1 MHHNFLREG
10 MDMRKILI
18 MTLLL
23 SMVATQAFAADVIK
37 IAITGPFTGGSAP
50 MGASM
55 RDGAKLAIAE
65 INAAGG
71 IKIGGRMMK
80 FEVTER
86 DDEAKNERGALIAQE
101 LASMKDLSGVIGSV
115 NTGVVLAGDK
125 NFQEKGITKIITP
138 AAGSASMTQWSKAG
152 VKDLSI
158 FRFAAHDGIQAA
170 MVVEEAINRKLLKV
184 ALFHD
189 STNYGVSG
197 RDDMLNQIQK
207 QGNKLQIVATE
218 KFNLG
223 DKDMTAQLLRAKNA
237 GAQAILIWG
246 IGPEL
251 AAVANG
257 MAKIGMNVPLI
268 GGWPLSM
275 SNFID
280 NAGKNGNGTLMP
292 QTFIEEPITPRA
304 KAFIQG
310 YHKAYKVNRIPSP
323 VSAAQGYDAVYIFAA
338 AVKQAQSTDTRKI
351 KEALEDLKEPV
362 KGVIA
367 TWQKPFSKWDP
378 ANEDTHEAFRRAQT
392 VMGMVKDG
400 RVVFANEA
408 DRQKLINSAASKKG
422 K

>member
-1 MHHNFLREG
+1 
-10 MDMRKILI
+10 MRK
-18 MTLLL
+18 LLL
-23 SMVATQAFAADVIK
+23 IPLLLMVAAPVFGADVVK
-37 IAITGPFTGGSAP
+37 IAVTGPFSGGSAP

-71 IKIGGRMMK
+71 IKVGAKMMK
-80 FEVTER
+80 IEAIER

-101 LASMKDLSGVIGSV
+101 LASMSDLAGVIGSV

-125 NFQEKGITKIITP
+125 HLQEKGITKIITP

-158 FRFAAHDGIQAA
+158 FRFAAHDGIQSA
-170 MVVEEAINRKLLKV
+170 MVVEEAISRKFTKVLL
-184 ALFHD
+184 LHD
-189 STNYGVSG
+189 ATNYGVSG
-197 RDDMLNQIQK
+197 RDDLLNQIRK
-207 QGNKLQIVATE
+207 QGNKLQVVATE
-218 KFNLG
+218 KFNIG
-223 DKDMTAQLLRAKNA
+223 DKDMTAQLLRGKNA

-257 MAKIGMNVPLI
+257 MAKIGMKEPLI
-268 GGWPLSM
+268 GGWTLSM

-292 QTFIEEPITPRA
+292 QTFIEEPITPKA
-304 KAFIQG
+304 KSFIEG
-310 YHKAYKVNRIPSP
+310 FRKTYKVSRIPSP

-338 AVKQAQSTDTRKI
+338 AVKQAQSTNTKSI

-367 TWQKPFSKWDP
+367 TWQKPFTKWDP
-378 ANEDTHEAFRRAQT
+378 ANEDSHEAFRRDQV

-400 RVVFANEA
+400 HVVFANEA
-408 DRQKLINSAASKKG
+408 DRTRLTQSATAVKG
-422 K
+422 KKSK

>member
-1 MHHNFLREG
+1 MKR
-10 MDMRKILI
+10 ILFS
-18 MTLLL
+18 LLL
-23 SMVATQAFAADVIK
+23 SVMFVTQALAGDVIK

-71 IKIGGRMMK
+71 IKIGPKQMR
-80 FEVTER
+80 FEVVER
-86 DDEAKNERGALIAQE
+86 DDEAKNERGTLIAQE
-101 LASMKDLSGVIGSV
+101 LASMGDLSGVIGSV

-125 NFQEKGITKIITP
+125 HLQEKGITKIITP

-152 VKDLSI
+152 VKTLSI

-170 MVVEEAINRKLLKV
+170 MVVEEAINRKLTKV
-184 ALFHD
+184 AILHD

-197 RDDMLNQIQK
+197 RDDLLSQIK
-207 QGNKLQIVATE
+207 RQGNKLELVATE
-218 KFNLG
+218 KFNIG
-223 DKDMTAQLLRAKNA
+223 DKDMTAQLLRAKSG
-237 GAQAILIWG
+237 GAQAVLIWG

-257 MAKIGMNVPLI
+257 MAKAGMKVPLI

-292 QTFIEEPITPRA
+292 QTFIEEAITP
-304 KAFIQG
+304 KARSFIDG
-310 YHKAYKVNRIPSP
+310 YHKAYKVSRIPSP

-338 AVKQAQSTDTRKI
+338 AVKQAQSTDTKKI
-351 KEALEDLKEPV
+351 KEALEDLRDPV

-367 TWQKPFSKWDP
+367 TWQKPFSVWDP
-378 ANEDTHEAFRRAQT
+378 ANEDSHEAFRRDQV

-400 RVVFANEA
+400 RVVFGNDA
-408 DRQKLINSAASKKG
+408 DRQRLIKSASTVKG
-422 K
+422 KKQK

>member
-1 MHHNFLREG
+1 MKKSL
-10 MDMRKILI
+10 IL
-18 MTLLL
+18 TLLL
-23 SMVATQAFAADVIK
+23 LLAASHVLAADVIK
-37 IAITGPFTGGSAP
+37 IAVTGPFSGGSAP
-50 MGASM
+50 MGGSM

-71 IKIGGRMMK
+71 IKVGGRMMK
-80 FEVTER
+80 IEAIER

-101 LASMKDLSGVIGSV
+101 LASMADLSGVIGSV

-125 NFQEKGITKIITP
+125 HLQEKGITKIITP

-152 VKDLSI
+152 VKELSI
-158 FRFAAHDGIQAA
+158 FRFAAHDGIQSA
-170 MVVEEAINRKLLKV
+170 MVVEEAASRKFTKV
-184 ALFHD
+184 ALLHD

-197 RDDMLNQIQK
+197 RDDMLNQIKK
-207 QGNKLQIVATE
+207 QGNKLQVVATE
-218 KFNLG
+218 KFNIG

-257 MAKIGMNVPLI
+257 MAKIGMKTPLI

-292 QTFIEEPITPRA
+292 QTFIEEAITPKA
-304 KAFIQG
+304 KSFIDG
-310 YHKAYKVNRIPSP
+310 YHKAYKVTRIPSP

-351 KEALEDLKEPV
+351 REALEDLKEPV

-367 TWQKPFSKWDP
+367 TWQKPFAKWDP
-378 ANEDTHEAFRRAQT
+378 ANEDSHEAFRRDQV

-400 RVVFANEA
+400 HVVFANDA
-408 DRQKLINSAASKKG
+408 DRKRLTRSATAVKG
-422 K
+422 KKAK